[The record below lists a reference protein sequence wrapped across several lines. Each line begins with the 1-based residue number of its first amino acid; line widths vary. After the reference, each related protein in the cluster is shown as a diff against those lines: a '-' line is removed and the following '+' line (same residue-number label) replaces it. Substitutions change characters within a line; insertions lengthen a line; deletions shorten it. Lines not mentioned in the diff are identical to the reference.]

1 MKIILKNKPK
11 NVTIIEGFPGF
22 GLVGSISTEFLI
34 QHLDADKIGIVTSEK
49 FLPITAVHDGQVVE
63 PLSIYYSKKYNIVI
77 VHALSG
83 MTGLE
88 WSIAEML
95 GTLCKTLS
103 AKELISIE
111 GIMSKEGG
119 GKVYYYSNIGGSEK
133 KLKNLGVETLK
144 EGIIMGVTG
153 ALITNTKNHTGFF
166 VESNLQVADSMA
178 AARIIET
185 LDKYLGLKV
194 DTKPLQQAAAEFE
207 GKLKN
212 IMEQSKAA
220 VQVQEK
226 KSEGLN
232 YLG

>member
-1 MKIILKNKPK
+1 MKIILRNKPK

-34 QHLDADKIGIVTSEK
+34 QHLAAEKIGIVTSEK

-63 PLSIYYSKKYNIVI
+63 PLSIYHSKKHNIVI

-88 WSIAEML
+88 WNIAEML

-111 GIMSKEGG
+111 GIMSKAGG
-119 GKVYYYSNIGGSEK
+119 GKVYYYSNMSGSDK
-133 KLKNLGVETLK
+133 KLKGLGVETLK
-144 EGIIMGVTG
+144 ERIIMGVTG

-207 GKLKN
+207 TKLKT
-212 IMEQSKAA
+212 ILEQSKAA
-220 VQVQEK
+220 VQVQEQK
-226 KSEGLN
+226 TEGLN